1 MRCAWAGSQ
10 KYAVLTW
17 SGDIYSSFRSMREQ
31 LQAGLN
37 MGMAGIPWWT
47 SDIGGFLGGD
57 ISDPSFQ
64 ELLVR
69 WFEWG
74 AFCPVFR
81 MHGERSPWYE
91 REQEFIDGV
100 RQLTSGQDNEAWSFG
115 EENYKILSCAG
126 DGGGSQNQIA
136 LSSRRDVLEGC
147 LYGENIRRRT
157 DRSGGSAVGCHSCDD
172 AGRMQL

>member
-1 MRCAWAGSQ
+1 MGYAKGFYEGLKAEGEKDILSLVRCAWAGSQ

-17 SGDIYSSFRSMREQ
+17 SGDIHSSFRSMREQ

-57 ISDPSFQ
+57 ISDKSFQ

-74 AFCPVFR
+74 AFCPVFSNAR
-81 MHGERSPWYE
+81 GAFS
-91 REQEFIDGV
+91 
-100 RQLTSGQDNEAWSFG
+100 LA
-115 EENYKILSCAG
+115 
-126 DGGGSQNQIA
+126 
-136 LSSRRDVLEGC
+136 
-147 LYGENIRRRT
+147 
-157 DRSGGSAVGCHSCDD
+157 
-172 AGRMQL
+172 